1 MRAAPILHLFWSQL
15 YENFVTIS
23 LDIAKLYCEKRP
35 VRALILSLG
44 PSKSS
49 IWPCGCPCP
58 CVTQIIGEKVGLII
72 IGLVKETTLMAS
84 TLCNKE
90 YQRKRILRA
99 LVLHLK
105 QQA

>member
-1 MRAAPILHLFWSQL
+1 MLRKAPRPG
-15 YENFVTIS
+15 
-23 LDIAKLYCEKRP
+23 AYCFFRP
-35 VRALILSLG
+35 FD
-44 PSKSS
+44 
-49 IWPCGCPCP
+49 
-58 CVTQIIGEKVGLII
+58 CVTQFIGEKVGLII

-84 TLCNKE
+84 ALCNKE